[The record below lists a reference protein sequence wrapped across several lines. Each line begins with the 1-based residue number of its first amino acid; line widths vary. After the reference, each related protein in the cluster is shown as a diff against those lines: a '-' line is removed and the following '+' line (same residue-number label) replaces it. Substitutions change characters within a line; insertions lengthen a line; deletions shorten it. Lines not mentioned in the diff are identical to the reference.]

1 MGTYSAFKNSCII
14 FIGHFFSPLRLPSI
28 GNVTVIYWCGQCIPL
43 TTPFNLNQLFII
55 ISLVLCIRKAKKKK
69 FIKIIGW
76 IKGNNI
82 IQGPKRFSYEKNAC
96 AKVHKHID
104 IYFRWSGD
112 FWFVSKFLVVVCSRS
127 CHGSGSGISKALLHL
142 IQKVLFVLFIKLLEV
157 CVKESVTNQIPR
169 GRLNINQLLSILF
182 QSHSCICCSHCIHGW
197 EIA

>member
-1 MGTYSAFKNSCII
+1 MYYFYRTFFFPPAPTFHRKCNCYLLVWTVHSSNNS
-14 FIGHFFSPLRLPSI
+14 FQPQPTLYNYFSCAVHKKS
-28 GNVTVIYWCGQCIPL
+28 
-43 TTPFNLNQLFII
+43 
-55 ISLVLCIRKAKKKK
+55 KKKKKK